1 MKKFNFSK
9 SILDWYDKAGRK
21 DLPWQK
27 RITPYRVWISEIM
40 LQQTQVATVIP
51 YYLKFMESFP
61 SIKILSAASLEKV
74 LHHWSGLGYYARARN
89 LHKMSRIVDQQ
100 FNGNIPLN
108 FDELIKLPGIGRSTA
123 GAILALSDNQKYAIL
138 DGNVKRVL
146 SRFHAIKGWPG
157 KRKTENTLWELSC
170 GHLPEDR
177 VASYTQAMMDLGAT
191 VCVRANPKCQM
202 CPIKST
208 CIAHARSE
216 ENVYPHKKKMKN
228 KPHRTVRVVLL
239 LVKNKVLLEQRPASG
254 IWGGLSSL
262 PELREDEH
270 IEKWCKRRFK
280 MPPIGINKQRKFR
293 HAFSHYTLDIEP
305 IEVRVDDASCK
316 LKLNSNEYWYM
327 LNRPAEVGLAAPVK
341 KLLQNV
347 S

>member
-1 MKKFNFSK
+1 MKKFDFSK
-9 SILDWYDKAGRK
+9 AVLDWFAQAGRK

-27 RITPYRVWISEIM
+27 NATPYRVWISEIM

-51 YYLKFMESFP
+51 YYLRFMEIFP
-61 SIKILSAASLEKV
+61 SIKVLSAASIEKV

-89 LHKMSRIVDQQ
+89 LHKMSRIVVQQ
-100 FNGNIPLN
+100 YNGKIPLN
-108 FDELIKLPGIGRSTA
+108 FDELVNLPGIGRSTA
-123 GAILALSDNQKYAIL
+123 GAILSLSDNQKFAIL

-146 SRFHAIKGWPG
+146 SRFHAVKGWPG
-157 KRKTENTLWELSC
+157 TRKTENILWELSYS
-170 GHLPEDR
+170 HLPEAR

-191 VCVRANPKCQM
+191 VCVRSNPKCQI
-202 CPIKST
+202 CPIRSN
-208 CIAHARSE
+208 CIAHAQSE
-216 ENVYPHKKKMKN
+216 ENVYPHKKKAKI
-228 KPHRTVRVVLL
+228 KPHRTVRLILL
-239 LVKNKVLLEQRPASG
+239 LAKNKVLLEQRPASG

-262 PELREDEH
+262 PELGEDER
-270 IEKWCKRRFK
+270 IEKWCMQRFN
-280 MPPIGINKQRKFR
+280 MSPIGINKKRKFR

-305 IEVRVDDASCK
+305 IEVRVDGASSK

-327 LNRPAEVGLAAPVK
+327 LDKPTEVGLAAPIK